1 MSKSSE
7 TGVSHIEHDPRRDD
21 PISNSRVFLIAAMV
35 AFGGFLFGY
44 DCIIGGPLTDTVQF
58 QEDFG
63 TPQEPDGK
71 MGFTAALKGAIV
83 CILSVGTFFGALFA
97 PFLCDKWGRRKGIII
112 TCVIFAVGILV
123 QTVASHIGILML
135 GRAIA
140 GFGVGLV
147 SVMVPL
153 YQSECVPGSR
163 RGTMVSCYQLAIT
176 IGLLIGTIVVNFT
189 KDMTSQASYKIP
201 IGLQFVWSFI
211 LMVAM
216 FFFPETPR
224 YLIKRGDWNG
234 AVRAKV
240 KLTGLAPDHPL
251 LLDELHEIKGNL
263 DHEMNLG
270 PGTYAQCW
278 QGNNF
283 RRTLLGIFMQ
293 AWQQCKPPP
302 TPPSF
307 LLC

>member
-1 MSKSSE
+1 MSKSSATE
-7 TGVSHIEHDPRRDD
+7 VSRIENDPRRDE

-58 QEDFG
+58 QQDFG
-63 TPQEPDGK
+63 TPQEPEGK

-83 CILSVGTFFGALFA
+83 CILSVGTFFGALSA
-97 PFLCDKWGRRKGIII
+97 PFLCDRWGRKKGIMI
-112 TCVIFAVGILV
+112 TCLIFAVGILV
-123 QTVASHIGILML
+123 QTVASYIGVLML

-176 IGLLIGTIVVNFT
+176 IGLLVGTIVVNFS
-189 KDMTSQASYKIP
+189 KDMTGSKSYRIP
-201 IGLQFVWSFI
+201 IGLQFIWSFI
-211 LMVAM
+211 LGSAM

-224 YLIKRGDWNG
+224 WLIKVGRWTD
-234 AVRAKV
+234 AVDAKV
-240 KLTGLAPDHPL
+240 KLSGLPADHPV
-251 LLDELHEIKGNL
+251 LLDELYEIKGNFE
-263 DHEMNLG
+263 HEMSIG
-270 PGTYAQCW
+270 PATYAQCW

-293 AWQQCKPPP
+293 AWQQCNNPL
-302 TPPSF
+302 S
-307 LLC
+307 CG

>member
-7 TGVSHIEHDPRRDD
+7 TGVSHIEHDPRRDER
-21 PISNSRVFLIAAMV
+21 ISNSRVFLIAAMV

-44 DCIIGGPLTDTVQF
+44 DCIIGGPLTDTNKF

-63 TPQEPDGK
+63 TPQDPDGK
-71 MGFTAALKGAIV
+71 LGFTAALKGAIV

-97 PFLCDKWGRRKGIII
+97 PFLCDKWGRRMGIMV
-112 TCVIFAVGILV
+112 TCFIFAIGILV
-123 QTVASHIGILML
+123 QTFAGHIGVLML

-176 IGLLIGTIVVNFT
+176 IGLFIGTIVVNFT
-189 KDMTSQASYKIP
+189 KDMTSKGSYQIP
-201 IGLQFVWSFI
+201 IALQLVWSFI
-211 LMVAM
+211 LLVAM

-224 YLIKRGDWNG
+224 FLIKQGKWEE
-234 AVRAKV
+234 AIKAKV
-240 KLTGLAPDHPL
+240 RLSGLPEDHPL
-251 LLDELHEIKGNL
+251 LLDELHEIQGNL
-263 DHEMNLG
+263 DHELSLG

-278 QGNNF
+278 QGTNF

-293 AWQQCKPPP
+293 AFQQCKPPP
-302 TPPSF
+302 PS
-307 LLC
+307 LASR

>member
-7 TGVSHIEHDPRRDD
+7 SKVFHIEHEHDARRDD

-58 QEDFG
+58 QQDFG
-63 TPQEPDGK
+63 SPQDPDGK

-97 PFLCDKWGRRKGIII
+97 PFLCDKWGRRMGIMI
-112 TCVIFAVGILV
+112 TCGIFAVGILV
-123 QTVASHIGILML
+123 QTVASHIAVLML

-176 IGLLIGTIVVNFT
+176 IGLLVGTIVVNFT
-189 KDMTSQASYKIP
+189 KDKPSAASYKIP
-201 IGLQFVWSFI
+201 IGLQFVWSGI
-211 LMVAM
+211 LFFAM

-224 YLIKRGDWNG
+224 YLIKIGDWDG

-240 KLTGLAPDHPL
+240 RLSGLPADHPVIR
-251 LLDELHEIKGNL
+251 DELFEIKGNFE
-263 DHEMNLG
+263 HEMRMG
-270 PGTYAQCW
+270 PATYAQCW

-293 AWQQCKPPP
+293 AWQQRTRPCPR
-302 TPPSF
+302 TSR
-307 LLC
+307 